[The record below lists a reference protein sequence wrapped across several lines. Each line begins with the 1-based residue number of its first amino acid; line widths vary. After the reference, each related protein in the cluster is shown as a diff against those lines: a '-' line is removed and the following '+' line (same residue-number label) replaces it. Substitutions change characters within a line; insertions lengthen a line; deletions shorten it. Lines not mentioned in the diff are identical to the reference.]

1 MENSETTGVGRST
14 NSTYLLDNAGREAP
28 GRFAALSV
36 LFDPG
41 TIRHLEERGVGADWH
56 CLEVGGGGGSIAA
69 WLAARVGL
77 TGRVL
82 VTDIDPRFLEP
93 LNAPNVEVRK
103 HNIVTDPLPEAA
115 FDLIH
120 ARAVLIHLPE
130 RERVLTRL
138 VAALKPGG
146 WLVDEELD
154 SASLL
159 PDPTTYPGEIL
170 LKTQLAMMRLVENRG
185 VERRFGR
192 MLFERLR
199 ALGLV
204 AVGAEARM
212 SMWHCGSPGTSLM
225 RVNFEQL
232 RGEMI
237 RGGFITDQEIERDIA
252 QREDEDFMMPS
263 PSCGRRGDAGRQ
275 RNGSRVHNKR
285 WQIRLDN
292 ECRLLGPR
300 RRAFLSLLFRTVYP
314 ESNPVVYGLCASS
327 RGSPPRPRGAPS
339 EPNRR

>member
-1 MENSETTGVGRST
+1 MKNSETTRAGGST
-14 NSTYLLDNAGREAP
+14 NSTYLLDNAARKAS
-28 GRFAALSV
+28 GRFDALSA

-41 TIRHLEERGVGADWH
+41 TIRHLEDRGIGTGWR

-69 WLAARVGL
+69 WLAARVGP

-93 LNAPNVEVRK
+93 LDAPNIEVRR
-103 HNIVTDPLPEAA
+103 HNVATDPLPEVA

-130 RERVLTRL
+130 RERVLMRL

-154 SASLL
+154 SASVL
-159 PDPTTYPGEIL
+159 PDPTMYPGEVL
-170 LKTQLAMMRLVENRG
+170 LKTQLAMMRLMDDRG

-204 AVGAEARM
+204 AVDAEARM
-212 SMWHCGSPGTSLM
+212 SIWQCGSPGASLM

-232 RGEMI
+232 RGAMI
-237 RGGFITDQEIERDIA
+237 SGGYITEQEIA
-252 QREDEDFMMPS
+252 QNIVQLEEAHFMTPS
-263 PSCGRRGDAGRQ
+263 PIMWAVWGRR
-275 RNGSRVHNKR
+275 
-285 WQIRLDN
+285 
-292 ECRLLGPR
+292 P
-300 RRAFLSLLFRTVYP
+300 
-314 ESNPVVYGLCASS
+314 
-327 RGSPPRPRGAPS
+327 
-339 EPNRR
+339 